1 MCGRFVLSNFTDVK
15 DFHNVL
21 IEPSYNIAPSHHT
34 LLINKEMRPDFLE
47 WSYSPIWSKKPM
59 NLINAKYESLDI
71 KPSFKNYETCVFV
84 ADGWFEW
91 QKNSRGEKHPIF
103 IHADN
108 EGQFASVIAHELAH
122 VSQRHFARGI
132 LRGQDTNLASALV
145 LISSIALAIVS
156 NNPTAFIAGPA
167 ALAQEQLRYSRVF
180 EREADRFG
188 FNNLI
193 NAGYDPKTMGEMFEN
208 MAQIRRLSGDIPPEF
223 LLTHPVTSSRISD
236 AFNAADQVGVDGG
249 KTNSP
254 EYQFIKGRIEAKYFN
269 RNANAEAYFTSQN
282 DNKSTIQ
289 NSISL
294 VTALTE
300 NRKFD
305 EANEILS
312 KLIEN
317 FPKNLILQTI
327 KAEILFEAKSYD
339 EALNV
344 VNSILK
350 VAPNNYPAS
359 VIKGRVLANKGEFL
373 FAEQVIRD
381 QLIKKN
387 QNPNLWL
394 LLSEIQRSAK
404 NITGYHMSRGEYYL
418 LLGKD
423 QEAMNE
429 FQFALRLVRNNFQVT
444 ESIMTKINEIK
455 KNQRRR

>member
-1 MCGRFVLSNFTDVK
+1 
-15 DFHNVL
+15 
-21 IEPSYNIAPSHHT
+21 
-34 LLINKEMRPDFLE
+34 
-47 WSYSPIWSKKPM
+47 M
-59 NLINAKYESLDI
+59 N
-71 KPSFKNYETCVFV
+71 
-84 ADGWFEW
+84 
-91 QKNSRGEKHPIF
+91 H
-103 IHADN
+103 
-108 EGQFASVIAHELAH
+108 
-122 VSQRHFARGI
+122 
-132 LRGQDTNLASALV
+132 
-145 LISSIALAIVS
+145 
-156 NNPTAFIAGPA
+156 
-167 ALAQEQLRYSRVF
+167 
-180 EREADRFG
+180 
-188 FNNLI
+188 
-193 NAGYDPKTMGEMFEN
+193 
-208 MAQIRRLSGDIPPEF
+208 
-223 LLTHPVTSSRISD
+223 
-236 AFNAADQVGVDGG
+236 
-249 KTNSP
+249 
-254 EYQFIKGRIEAKYFN
+254 
-269 RNANAEAYFTSQN
+269 
-282 DNKSTIQ
+282 
-289 NSISL
+289 
-294 VTALTE
+294 
-300 NRKFD
+300 
-305 EANEILS
+305 
-312 KLIEN
+312 
-317 FPKNLILQTI
+317 QTI